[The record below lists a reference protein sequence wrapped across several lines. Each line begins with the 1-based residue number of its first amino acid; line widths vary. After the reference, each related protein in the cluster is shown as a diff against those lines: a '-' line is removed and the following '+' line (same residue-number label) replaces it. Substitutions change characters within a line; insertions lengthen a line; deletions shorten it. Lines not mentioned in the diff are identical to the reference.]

1 MDISSHEDIDMR
13 RAVIL
18 GLLVGSSALAWAQ
31 SAPLTL
37 RDIADKKPRTL
48 TKDELTQLLP
58 GAKMSRISVRG
69 NRHYWSNDSGGSFVA
84 SSDNMGG
91 GGTVIGGGRPSTA
104 SGKWHISDDG
114 RYCILIEWRGVPTE
128 EWCRLVLETSDGY
141 YMTRS
146 TTVGTE
152 RVEKFE
158 IKK

>member
-1 MDISSHEDIDMR
+1 MKRTLIW
-13 RAVIL
+13 V
-18 GLLVGSSALAWAQ
+18 LLAGTAALAGAQ
-31 SAPLTL
+31 TAPLTL
-37 RDIADKKPRTL
+37 RDIEDKKPRTL
-48 TKDELTQLLP
+48 TKDEVTQLLP
-58 GAKMSRISVRG
+58 GAKMSRVSARG

-91 GGTVIGGGRPSTA
+91 GGTGIGSGRPSTA

-114 RYCILIEWRGVPTE
+114 RYCILIEWKGVPTE
-128 EWCRLVLETSDGY
+128 EWCRYVLQTSDGY
-141 YMTRS
+141 YMARS

>member
-1 MDISSHEDIDMR
+1 MKSIVAI
-13 RAVIL
+13 A
-18 GLLVGSSALAWAQ
+18 LLAGGIGAACAQAQ
-31 SAPLTL
+31 SLTM
-37 RDIADKKPRTL
+37 RDLEGKNLRTL
-48 TKDELTQLLP
+48 SLDEVKQLLP
-58 GAKMSRISVRG
+58 GAKMSRISQRG
-69 NRHYWSNDSGGSFVA
+69 NRHFWTNDSDGKFVA

-104 SGKWHISDDG
+104 PGKWHISEDG
-114 RYCILIEWRGVPTE
+114 RYCVLIEWKGVPTE
-128 EWCRLVLETSDGY
+128 EWCRFVLDTSDGY